1 MKAEI
6 NGKEIGFSNG
16 LYFIGKAQRE
26 LGYDLFQLVEEL
38 GKNTLS
44 FLPDLMWLSIRV
56 DAELDDKQPAISK
69 REFIEYLENSKDLS
83 DDKGIG
89 ARFVKSFSDSIK
101 VNLPVE
107 ESGGEDVKK
116 K

>member
-1 MKAEI
+1 MKADI

-16 LYFIGKAQRE
+16 LYFIGKAQQE
-26 LGYDLFQLVEEL
+26 LGKDLFQLVEEL

-44 FLPDLMWLSIRV
+44 FLPDLMWLSIKV
-56 DAELDDKQPAISK
+56 DAELDDKLPLITK
-69 REFIEYLENSKDLS
+69 REFIEYLETNKDLS

-89 ARFVKSFSDSIK
+89 ARFVAEFSNSIK
-101 VNLPVE
+101 TNLPVE
-107 ESGGEDVKK
+107 EKEDDDVKK

>member
-16 LYFIGKAQRE
+16 LYFIGKVQRE
-26 LGYDLFQLVEEL
+26 LGYDLFQLVDEL

-44 FLPDLMWLSIRV
+44 FLPDLMWISIKV
-56 DAELDDKQPAISK
+56 DAELDDKLPAISK
-69 REFIEYLENSKDLS
+69 REFIEYLETTQDLS
-83 DDKGIG
+83 KNEGVG
-89 ARFVKSFSDSIK
+89 ARFVKSFSESIK

-107 ESGGEDVKK
+107 ESGGEEVKK